1 MKHLGIGV
9 YQKVTAALLCQ
20 VNRETPVQALCNWGS
35 LKVQASSMPVGVE
48 NVEQVQ
54 SPAASVKELKIIQAL
69 IFHRI
74 YFLIFS
80 LLNLLLASLNKS
92 SSQACLSKILYL
104 SKLTKIATNAETTM
118 LSKKQGC

>member
-1 MKHLGIGV
+1 M
-9 YQKVTAALLCQ
+9 
-20 VNRETPVQALCNWGS
+20 
-35 LKVQASSMPVGVE
+35 QASSMPVGVE